1 MSTEPLLP
9 SYASATCRQSRDRS
23 SAATQDFATPAAS
36 FVHGW
41 SFVFFAN
48 AAIFS
53 TIWASKGR
61 ETSDWDPKSLPLL
74 PYFATLSVILAL
86 GCWVGYLFFIAY
98 DGAGSHR
105 ILRKT
110 VITTSLI
117 GKLILGVTHLGFR
130 YSYSVHLNWVV
141 AFLAAQAWWDLL
153 LLIMYSCLRVEA
165 RVE

>member
-9 SYASATCRQSRDRS
+9 SYASATWQP
-23 SAATQDFATPAAS
+23 ATQDFAPPTAS
-36 FVHGW
+36 VIHRW
-41 SFVFFAN
+41 SFVIFAN
-48 AAIFS
+48 AAVFS

-61 ETSDWDPKSLPLL
+61 DISDWDPRSLSLL

-98 DGAGSHR
+98 DGAGGHR

-110 VITTSLI
+110 VISTSVI

-130 YSYSVHLNWVV
+130 YSYSAHLNWVV

-153 LLIMYSCLRVEA
+153 LLIMYSSLRVADRIE
-165 RVE
+165 